1 MSDTTLQNEF
11 SLKLT
16 NATRCFFL
24 SNHRVSIMRKSNA
37 RALGIDARRREARGL
52 SREEDRCK
60 RWWTVG
66 EDIGRS
72 MPVFDA
78 VVES

>member
-37 RALGIDARRREARGL
+37 RALGIDARRGARVVKGRRSVQKMVD
-52 SREEDRCK
+52 SR
-60 RWWTVG
+60 
-66 EDIGRS
+66 GRYRS
-72 MPVFDA
+72 KYACVR
-78 VVES
+78 